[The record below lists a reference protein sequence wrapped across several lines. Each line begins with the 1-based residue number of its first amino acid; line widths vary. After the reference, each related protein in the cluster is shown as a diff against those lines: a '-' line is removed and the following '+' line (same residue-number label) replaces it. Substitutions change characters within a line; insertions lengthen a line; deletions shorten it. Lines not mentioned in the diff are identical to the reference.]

1 MGQYQSR
8 SLIDNNQR
16 KKSQKMDL
24 STKNRLSFGMDFILS
39 SQCAPS
45 DNKDISDRFSS
56 RSFSDESFRSA
67 SGSPD
72 PRSFSGSPDSFDDDR
87 SNSVSPPTFH
97 PHHQMQF
104 IPPVLPQVSQLLFL
118 KHLQQS
124 SPQLQRPSPPPQM
137 PPQFQTTPPFPTSPK
152 FPQFPMKC
160 SLRKHKADRKPRTP
174 FTNEQLNKLESKFNS
189 KSYLSIAERSEFAA
203 ELELTE
209 AQVKI
214 WFQNRRAKSKRIAEA
229 EVYQNNMQD
238 MSQSLSMVPPSLV
251 PGMLAGRGF
260 PFPL

>member
-1 MGQYQSR
+1 MG
-8 SLIDNNQR
+8 IDNNQR
-16 KKSQKMDL
+16 KKSPKMDL

-45 DNKDISDRFSS
+45 DNKDISDRLSS

-104 IPPVLPQVSQLLFL
+104 IPPELTQVSQLLFL

-124 SPQLQRPSPPPQM
+124 SPQLQRPSPPPQV
-137 PPQFQTTPPFPTSPK
+137 PHPHFQTAPQFPPFPL
-152 FPQFPMKC
+152 KC

-174 FTNEQLNKLESKFNS
+174 FTNEQLNKLENKFNS

-209 AQVKI
+209 TQVKI

-229 EVYQNNMQD
+229 EVYQSNMQD
-238 MSQSLSMVPPSLV
+238 ISPALTMVPPSLV
-251 PGMLAGRGF
+251 PGIMAGRGF